1 MREIGAVMIFVGMIM
16 TGIYRSYE
24 NGFETMFT
32 VITLIASVI
41 FGGVGAKIYW
51 IFATPGKTD
60 ISTMTDDEKK
70 TRDFEKENLKG
81 FSGGFF
87 GGMAMGIT
95 NLIAALTK
103 KPGYQQ
109 HPELFALV
117 YGVITLG
124 VGFFKDSVVQELLN
138 SAGNV
143 NSDNSSTKEVCD
155 VDDD

>member
-1 MREIGAVMIFVGMIM
+1 MREIGVVMIFIGMIAM
-16 TGIYRSYE
+16 GIYTGYSS
-24 NGFETMFT
+24 NLGDMFT
-32 VITLIASVI
+32 VIMVFISI
-41 FGGVGAKIYW
+41 IIGGVGAKIYW

-60 ISTMTDDEKK
+60 VSTMTDDEKK
-70 TRDFEKENLKG
+70 THDFEKENLKG

-124 VGFFKDSVVQELLN
+124 VGFFRDSVVQELLN
-138 SAGNV
+138 SDKISS
-143 NSDNSSTKEVCD
+143 SDIAKEVID
-155 VDDD
+155 TDDD